1 MPKEQKKK
9 LPPKR
14 NGLKTEGKGK
24 KKSGKKAKA
33 SSNGKVTKKDREKGS
48 NHGNMTEFIVD
59 HFKTYQTH
67 DSCVRAMKKVFK
79 DKDEDDLAK
88 RVSRITG
95 GIYNETLEAHAD
107 KTYSEKEQ
115 GEELLIRIK

>member
-1 MPKEQKKK
+1 MPNNKKKK

-14 NGLKTEGKGK
+14 NGLKIEGKGK

-33 SSNGKVTKKDREKGS
+33 SSNGKVAKKDREKGS

-59 HFKTYQTH
+59 HFKTYQTKA
-67 DSCVRAMKKVFK
+67 SCVRAMKKQFK
-79 DKDEDDLAK
+79 DKNEDDLAK
-88 RVSRITG
+88 RVGRILG
-95 GIYNETLEAHAD
+95 GIYNETLEAHND

-115 GEELLIRIK
+115 GEELLVRVK

>member
-1 MPKEQKKK
+1 MPNNKKKK

-14 NGLKTEGKGK
+14 NGLKTEGSGK
-24 KKSGKKAKA
+24 KKAGAKAKA
-33 SSNGKVTKKDREKGS
+33 SSNGKVKKDREKGS
-48 NHGNMTEFIVD
+48 NHGNMTSFIVD

-67 DSCVRAMKKVFK
+67 DSCVKAMKRVFK
-79 DKDEDDLAK
+79 DKDEDDLSK